1 MSLEAEALL
10 KQLADGHTRGSF
22 AQACDGSDRA
32 PANELE
38 FLNLARWVGTCW
50 GSSFYTITEKGL
62 IDANPS

>member
-22 AQACDGSDRA
+22 AQAC
-32 PANELE
+32 
-38 FLNLARWVGTCW
+38 W